1 MPTYEADC
9 ETMNS
14 AYHCNGSLVVKA
26 DSEDDAR
33 VLFNEYL
40 DSQGFP
46 RLEDQESRVTKLAK
60 EIVYAYPDSG
70 CC

>member
-46 RLEDQESRVTKLAK
+46 RARG
-60 EIVYAYPDSG
+60 SG
-70 CC
+70 V